1 MAIITDIQE
10 LSNYCSSFDLV
21 HVNRKANLASYY
33 CAKETLMG
41 RCSVFCGNRIT
52 QGFLQHILQE
62 DCNLLIG

>member
-21 HVNRKANLASYY
+21 HVNRKANLAAYY

-41 RCSVFCGNRIT
+41 RCSVLWESHHPR
-52 QGFLQHILQE
+52 FLATYFTRRL
-62 DCNLLIG
+62 